1 MFFAKKNMTQ
11 KIKKWKKSRKN
22 TKKKNPPPIL
32 YYTNVLLHYLNVTN
46 FETKKFVFGAKI
58 SVLHVQVVNYEP
70 LLKPML

>member
-32 YYTNVLLHYLNVTN
+32 YYTNVLLHYFVTN

-58 SVLHVQVVNYEP
+58 SVLRVQVVNYEP

>member
-1 MFFAKKNMTQ
+1 MTQ
-11 KIKKWKKSRKN
+11 KKNERKVE
-22 TKKKNPPPIL
+22 KILRKKNPPPIL

>member
-1 MFFAKKNMTQ
+1 MTQ
-11 KIKKWKKSRKN
+11 QIKNERKVENILRKKE
-22 TKKKNPPPIL
+22 PPPIL

-58 SVLHVQVVNYEP
+58 SVLHVQVVKYEP